1 MTILYVYEH
10 GTTINWKS
18 NCLEI
23 RTSGNERSV
32 PIEKVTCITLF
43 GNIQLTTQ
51 TITALLIRG
60 IPVTWL
66 SKDGKFFGRL
76 DSTSNINIFRQKK
89 QFRCSD
95 NLDFRLELS
104 KLIVNAKILNQRT
117 VLKRYNK
124 VQQSPILEAAI
135 EQLAKEAKL
144 SQRSRTIH
152 GLKGHEGIAA
162 RHYFNALSS
171 MMPDEFS
178 FKGRSRK
185 PPKDK
190 FNSLLSLGYT
200 ILLYDIY
207 NAIVSKGLNPY
218 AGFLHED
225 RERHPTLASD
235 LMEEWRAI
243 IIDSLI
249 LNMINRNMLESE
261 DFGQMEQNGG
271 ILIGK
276 QNIKIFLKEYESK
289 IATKSKYI
297 KSVPY
302 ELSYRMAFL
311 EQSTQLTRAL
321 EAEDA
326 ALYEPIIIR

>member
-1 MTILYVYEH
+1 M
-10 GTTINWKS
+10 
-18 NCLEI
+18 
-23 RTSGNERSV
+23 
-32 PIEKVTCITLF
+32 
-43 GNIQLTTQ
+43 
-51 TITALLIRG
+51 
-60 IPVTWL
+60 
-66 SKDGKFFGRL
+66 
-76 DSTSNINIFRQKK
+76 
-89 QFRCSD
+89 
-95 NLDFRLELS
+95 S